1 MANKPKVAVIIV
13 NWNGKDDT
21 VECLKSLR
29 RVSTFNYDLSIILV
43 DNASTNDSVE
53 VFNKITDPSFRLV
66 KSETNLGFAG
76 GNNLG
81 IKIALEEGAD
91 WILLL
96 NNDTL
101 ADKNLIKELVK
112 GAENYTS
119 GGIFS
124 PKIYFAPGF
133 EFYKDKYPKYV
144 SGKVI
149 WSAGGKMDWDNVFGV
164 NIGVDDVDRGQYDEA
179 KEIDFATGAC
189 VLINKKVFEK
199 IGLLSLDYFMYLE
212 DTDFCHKAKLAG
224 FKIYYLPQAYL
235 WHRVGKSSGIGGDLN
250 DYFISRNRLI
260 FGFRYASLRTKFAL
274 FRESVKLL
282 VTGRKWQKRGIIDFY
297 LHKWGKGSWGSKK

>member
-1 MANKPKVAVIIV
+1 MADKPKVAVIIV

-29 RVSTFNYDLSIILV
+29 RVSIFNYELSIIVV
-43 DNASTNDSVE
+43 DNGSTNDSVE
-53 VFNKITDPSFRLV
+53 VFNKITDPSFKLI
-66 KSETNLGFAG
+66 KSDTNLGFAG

-81 IKIALEEGAD
+81 IKTALEDGAD
-91 WILLL
+91 WVLLL

-101 ADKNLIKELVK
+101 VDKGLIKELIKVT
-112 GAENYTS
+112 ESYPN

-133 EFYKDKYPKYV
+133 EFKDQYPKYV

-149 WSAGGKMDWDNVFGV
+149 WYVGGKINWDNIYGT
-164 NIGVDDVDRGQYDEA
+164 NMGVDDVDRGQYDEA

-189 VLINKKVFEK
+189 MLVSKKVLQK
-199 IGLLSLDYFMYLE
+199 IGLLNLDYFLYLE
-212 DTDFCHKAKLAG
+212 DVDFCHQAKLAG
-224 FKIYYLPQAYL
+224 FKIYYIPPAYL
-235 WHRVGKSSGIGGDLN
+235 WHKVSQSSAIGGELN

-260 FGFRYASLRTKFAL
+260 FGFKYASPRTKFAL
-274 FRESVKLL
+274 VRESLRLL
-282 VTGRKWQKRGIIDFY
+282 ITGRKWQRQGILDFY
-297 LHKWGKGSWGSKK
+297 LHHWEKGSWGSKK